1 MLSSRSLSRI
11 VLRLKNQKRCF
22 SNTST
27 SYSNI
32 IVNSLY
38 NDGFKVPDC
47 SITDYCFENSKNWL
61 NKTAVV
67 SFYLNFKIQNVYKVQ
82 F

>member
-11 VLRLKNQKRCF
+11 VLRLKNQNRNF
-22 SNTST
+22 SSTST
-27 SYSNI
+27 SFSNI

-38 NDGFKVPDC
+38 SDGFKVPDC
-47 SITDYCFENSKNWL
+47 SITDYCFENSNKWL

-67 SFYLNFKIQNVYKVQ
+67 SFLFKSKFQDSNLIN
-82 F
+82 